1 MRQVAHTFE
10 DWAEIDERDNAR
22 AVRPT
27 AQLRGRWREARQF
40 QTRAQ
45 KALRGYAFFEW
56 LLLEALQEL
65 LHETGD
71 AVSQIQIAERA
82 GLTKMLTSYWMS
94 DMAERG
100 LVDRGPALDGRSY
113 RIILSKLGE
122 QVLGQCSER
131 LAAAGLRD

>member
-10 DWAEIDERDNAR
+10 DWAETDERDNVR
-22 AVRPT
+22 VVRPT
-27 AQLRGRWREARQF
+27 AQLRQRWRDARQF

-45 KALRGYAFFEW
+45 NALKGYAFFEW

-65 LHETGD
+65 LDETGD

-94 DMAERG
+94 DMADRG

-113 RIILSKLGE
+113 RIIMSTLGTRVLGE
-122 QVLGQCSER
+122 CSER

>member
-1 MRQVAHTFE
+1 MRQVAHTLE
-10 DWAEIDERDNAR
+10 DRAEMDARDNAR

-27 AQLRGRWREARQF
+27 AQLRQRWRQSRQF

-45 KALRGYAFFEW
+45 KALGGYAFFEW

-65 LHETGD
+65 LDETGD
-71 AVSQIQIAERA
+71 AVSQIQVAERA

-113 RIILSKLGE
+113 RIIMGELGKR
-122 QVLGQCSER
+122 VLAQCSDR
-131 LAAAGLRD
+131 LAAAGLSD